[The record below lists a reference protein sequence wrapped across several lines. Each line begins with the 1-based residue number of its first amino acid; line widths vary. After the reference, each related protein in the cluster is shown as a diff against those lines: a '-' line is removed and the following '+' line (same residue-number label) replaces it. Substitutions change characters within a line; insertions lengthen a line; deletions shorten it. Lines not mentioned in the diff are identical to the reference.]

1 METLQKFYQ
10 IIVNTTNL
18 IAMESS
24 QIFDHITGNT
34 TNLIA
39 LVVIGVLTVLAW
51 FGSFKTRQTK
61 LGHFA
66 RQAPAILA
74 TVGIFFSF
82 WGISIG
88 LIGLDL
94 NEIQN
99 SIPKLLDG
107 LKAKFLASLMGILAS
122 IIVRIIQSFAVEK
135 DSEGSSIE
143 EKLSTSL
150 ENIYMLLANSKK
162 NSPEG
167 LLEELKNTIEQLPNE
182 FKNQST
188 LLEGIRSSLSGD
200 GDISVTTQL
209 AKVRIDVRDALK
221 DIENGNKQ
229 HIDALNNALTLNFNR
244 LIDKFDEFS
253 RVAAENNSKAFIEAL
268 EKAMRDFNNNITEQ
282 FGENFKHLNQ
292 AVGNLLNWQ
301 ENYKSHVEKL
311 TADFELNL
319 KGIQTLQSAFADIE
333 TRSNCFTETSRELGA
348 VLDKLDLQLQDLDSY
363 IKAFSQVSES
373 AKNAFP
379 VIEENIKKLTT
390 DFQRSTQ
397 QSLSDIQST
406 VASIGESLVDTTQ
419 NINSASRNMNDSME
433 KQSQV
438 IVESVK
444 NQSEILNKSI
454 ISTGDSLTETIQN
467 VGRKIQDITDK
478 ISETIT
484 DSSGIMRDVMNK
496 QKEDLIS
503 SSSEFKTIVSTTL
516 HDMSQETQAELKSYQ
531 SNLQEIIS
539 QQITAIDDHIK
550 KSNSVVSS
558 TIANVGMEL
567 EKMLQNHL
575 NVSIKFEK
583 SAEDIAETIHYNE
596 KTLNSLTQDIKVSIE
611 KSLKEMTEQS
621 RASIKEYENSL
632 HNIIMSHFNIVRD
645 SIINASNSYNKL
657 LLENT
662 EKSTNVLT
670 QQTQLLDA
678 ALQEE
683 LKKAIETMGKHLAA
697 LSNQFVQ
704 DYRPLTEK
712 LREVVLIA
720 EDLKRSK

>member
-1 METLQKFYQ
+1 METLQTFYQ

-209 AKVRIDVRDALK
+209 AKVRIDMRDALK

-229 HIDALNNALTLNFNR
+229 HIDALNNALTLNFSR
-244 LIDKFDEFS
+244 LIDKFDEFA

-311 TADFELNL
+311 TADFALNL
-319 KGIQTLQSAFADIE
+319 EGIQSLQSAFADIE

-348 VLDKLDLQLQDLDSY
+348 VLGKLDLQLQDLDSY
-363 IKAFSQVSES
+363 IEAFSQVSES

-406 VASIGESLVDTTQ
+406 VASIGESLIDTTQ
-419 NINSASRNMNDSME
+419 NINSASRNMNYSME
-433 KQSQV
+433 KQSQI
-438 IVESVK
+438 IVESVQ
-444 NQSEILNKSI
+444 NQSEIMNKSI
-454 ISTGDSLTETIQN
+454 ISTGDLLTETIQH
-467 VGRKIQDITDK
+467 VGRKIEDITGNL
-478 ISETIT
+478 SETIADT
-484 DSSGIMRDVMNK
+484 SVVVRDIMNQ
-496 QKEDLIS
+496 QKEDLVS
-503 SSSEFKTIVSTTL
+503 SSSEFKKIVSGTL
-516 HDMSQETQAELKSYQ
+516 DDMSQETKAGLEDYQLGLK
-531 SNLQEIIS
+531 EM
-539 QQITAIDDHIK
+539 ITEQLKAIDDHIN

-558 TIANVGMEL
+558 TIENASIEL
-567 EKMLQNHL
+567 EKMLQNQL
-575 NVSIKFEK
+575 NASIAFKE
-583 SAEDIAETIHYNE
+583 SAQDMAETISYNE
-596 KTLNSLTQDIKVSIE
+596 KILKSLTQDIKASIE
-611 KSLKEMTEQS
+611 KSLKEMNEKS
-621 RASIKEYENSL
+621 RTSIKECENSL
-632 HNIIMSHFNIVRD
+632 HNIIMSHFNILRD
-645 SIINASNSYNKL
+645 SVIDASQTYNKL
-657 LLENT
+657 LTETT
-662 EKSTNVLT
+662 EKSTNVLK
-670 QQTQLLDA
+670 QQTQLLDS

-720 EDLKRSK
+720 EDLKRNK

>member
-1 METLQKFYQ
+1 
-10 IIVNTTNL
+10 
-18 IAMESS
+18 
-24 QIFDHITGNT
+24 
-34 TNLIA
+34 
-39 LVVIGVLTVLAW
+39 
-51 FGSFKTRQTK
+51 
-61 LGHFA
+61 
-66 RQAPAILA
+66 
-74 TVGIFFSF
+74 
-82 WGISIG
+82 
-88 LIGLDL
+88 
-94 NEIQN
+94 
-99 SIPKLLDG
+99 
-107 LKAKFLASLMGILAS
+107 
-122 IIVRIIQSFAVEK
+122 
-135 DSEGSSIE
+135 
-143 EKLSTSL
+143 
-150 ENIYMLLANSKK
+150 
-162 NSPEG
+162 
-167 LLEELKNTIEQLPNE
+167 
-182 FKNQST
+182 
-188 LLEGIRSSLSGD
+188 
-200 GDISVTTQL
+200 
-209 AKVRIDVRDALK
+209 
-221 DIENGNKQ
+221 
-229 HIDALNNALTLNFNR
+229 
-244 LIDKFDEFS
+244 
-253 RVAAENNSKAFIEAL
+253 
-268 EKAMRDFNNNITEQ
+268 
-282 FGENFKHLNQ
+282 
-292 AVGNLLNWQ
+292 
-301 ENYKSHVEKL
+301 
-311 TADFELNL
+311 
-319 KGIQTLQSAFADIE
+319 
-333 TRSNCFTETSRELGA
+333 
-348 VLDKLDLQLQDLDSY
+348 
-363 IKAFSQVSES
+363 
-373 AKNAFP
+373 
-379 VIEENIKKLTT
+379 
-390 DFQRSTQ
+390 
-397 QSLSDIQST
+397 
-406 VASIGESLVDTTQ
+406 
-419 NINSASRNMNDSME
+419 MNDSME